1 MAISLLVLD
10 MFEVGDLVTIDSA
23 TLRAHVHQNV
33 YEQWITC
40 ELGIVVAVEGCD
52 DGFTILVKVYFHS
65 LGDAYWLRA
74 FEVIH
79 VSPPRAENE

>member
-1 MAISLLVLD
+1 
-10 MFEVGDLVTIDSA
+10 MFEVGDLDTVDKDSLQLHLHA
-23 TLRAHVHQNV
+23 NV
-33 YEQWITC
+33 YEQWSTNPF
-40 ELGIVVAVEGCD
+40 GIVVAVEGCD